1 MARKSNL
8 VHGMVQ
14 LLLKLVAP
22 AERADD
28 IVDALRTVMRPAQQA
43 RGCRFAGIYLS
54 ASDRRRVVY
63 MEDWDDADELRRQ
76 FGTERF
82 HRLLALLEMAADP
95 PVVDFRIVSETHG
108 LEYVSGQLT
117 ERGIPFDD
125 HTGKP
130 TA

>member
-1 MARKSNL
+1 MARKPKL
-8 VHGMVQ
+8 IHDMVQ

-22 AERADD
+22 SERADE
-28 IVDALRTVMRPAQQA
+28 IVDVLKAVMRPAQRA
-43 RGCRFAGIYLS
+43 RGCSFAGIYLS
-54 ASDRRRVVY
+54 ATDRRDVVY
-63 MEDWDDADELRRQ
+63 IEDWDDADELRRQ

-82 HRLLALLEMAADP
+82 HRLLELLEMAADP
-95 PVVDFRIVSETHG
+95 PVVDFRIISEIHG

-117 ERGIPFDD
+117 ERWIPFDD